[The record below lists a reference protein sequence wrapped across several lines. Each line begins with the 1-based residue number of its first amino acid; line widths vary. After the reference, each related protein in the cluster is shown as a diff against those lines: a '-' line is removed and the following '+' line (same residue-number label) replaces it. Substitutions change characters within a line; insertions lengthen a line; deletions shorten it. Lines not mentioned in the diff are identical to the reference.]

1 MATNSIADIV
11 EKMKEGSITW
21 GWGAVCVFNRERLN
35 RVLQQQWL
43 DKYDGSNYLPTFS
56 GTMDLNTPATEYGVM
71 KNILLGKPL
80 LSFEPARLDTSR
92 AKLTLSILGGNF
104 SVHDK
109 TVGLLYEFDITEA
122 HGYTLTVELDLSL
135 VVGVVD
141 RLGRVTLDL
150 SKGTRFSCNLVGPR
164 DSQAK
169 LGEYFDQRFKAL
181 PPEKQV
187 YVLGILN
194 LKGGSDLTPTNF
206 IVLTQRAPG
215 AAVAGAKNA
224 ADGAVVVMVKLRG
237 SAHGGDIPSPERFPY
252 LIPDDSD
259 QDYSATIVLAQEYV
273 DRSDDDKLELI
284 HSLLFPGQKNTFV
297 EHTRREPADLV
308 IFGSLAPSSTSLIIE
323 PGVHVMK
330 AGGEPVEFKAYLNGV
345 AMDVSWSVR
354 SLNSNT
360 SAGSINPTSGLYQPV
375 AAADLGREL
384 VRNIVTASYV
394 DPQTKLKHKVQALLL
409 VTTQSM
415 TISPGVVARIEGETN
430 TVTFVATALKGAT
443 LTWKQPTYG
452 RLSATGN
459 TAIYTPPSAAVLLAL
474 PEFTV
479 VDTIT
484 VEDDT
489 GETVEAA
496 VVLTRAAPTLE
507 IEPRYSVNV
516 GRSATVTL
524 TEKSGAPATIERTW
538 RVIGDGTVS
547 NDGVYTAPAT
557 PRRPYD
563 IVRCEISASGMLV
576 YAGYSIIK
584 LASHIE
590 EARWSGLTSF
600 KLVSLRSDQLFA
612 NGFQQ
617 VSLQAVIQ
625 TIGDARLT
633 QAEEDSLRMVY
644 VGSNQLVPEV
654 PALQEGIEDEGS
666 PEAERR
672 WAQTRDFNRF
682 KPYPGSAPRET
693 QPEPDDRASLPSR
706 VDVFM
711 VTRATK
717 ATQFYALFEDELGH
731 PWRSDVEPTPGNPD
745 GIIQFTPVPPPSPH
759 IDHYKLT
766 RQRIDGGGGSDPDSD
781 YDFDWYLKTTDYWA
795 LTYLREG
802 QVGVDFL
809 RAEVRGLRSI
819 VQWESPAPN
828 ETMFSYTGYGYND
841 PLKPSD
847 GNIMRYETLLV
858 QNLGLPVQTEMKPG
872 HSLAEGK
879 FRIGLFRCE
888 HSDGIRQDQREK
900 LYPLRNK
907 KINVY
912 LTDDEGNK
920 HSLAIGFPASDRNRL
935 YVDHFDDS
943 EQM

>member
-11 EKMKEGSITW
+11 EQMKEGSITW

-43 DKYDGSNYLPTFS
+43 DKYDGSNYLPVFS
-56 GTMDLNTPATEYGVM
+56 GTMDLNATRTEYGVM

-104 SVHDK
+104 SVHEK
-109 TVGLLYEFDITEA
+109 TRGLLYEFDITEA

-150 SKGTRFSCNLVGPR
+150 SKGTKFSCNLSGHKE
-164 DSQAK
+164 SQDK
-169 LGEYFDQRFKAL
+169 LGEYFDQRFKEL
-181 PPEKQV
+181 PPERQV
-187 YVLGILN
+187 YVLGILD

-224 ADGAVVVMVKLRG
+224 SDGAVVVMVKLRG

-297 EHTRREPADLV
+297 EHTRRQPADLV
-308 IFGSLAPSSTSLIIE
+308 IFGSLAPTRTSLVIE
-323 PGVHVMK
+323 PAVHVMK
-330 AGGEPVEFKAYLNGV
+330 AGSAAVEYKAYLNGTATNV
-345 AMDVSWSVR
+345 TWSVK

-375 AAADLGREL
+375 AAANLGRDL

-394 DPQTKLKHKVQALLL
+394 DPQTRLKHEVQALLL

-415 TISPGVVARIEGETN
+415 AISPGVVGRIEGEAK
-430 TVTFVATALKGAT
+430 TVTFVATALRGAT
-443 LTWKQPTYG
+443 LTWRQPTYG
-452 RLSATGN
+452 TLSATGN
-459 TAIYTPPSAAVLLAL
+459 TAIYTPPSTVELLAL

-507 IEPRYSVNV
+507 IEPRYAANV

-547 NDGVYTAPAT
+547 DDGIYTAPAT

-563 IVRCEISASGMLV
+563 IVRCEISASGMLL
-576 YAGYSIIK
+576 YAGFSIIK

-590 EARWSGLTSF
+590 EAGWTGLTSF
-600 KLVSLRSDQLFA
+600 KLVPLRSEQVFG

-617 VSLQAVIQ
+617 LPLQAIIE
-625 TIGDARLT
+625 TNGDKLT
-633 QAEEDSLRMVY
+633 HDEEASLRMVY
-644 VGSNQLVPEV
+644 VRSLQIVPEI
-654 PALQEGIEDEGS
+654 PALQEGIEEDDT
-666 PEAERR
+666 PETHRL
-672 WAQTRDFNRF
+672 WAQTTIANRF
-682 KPYPGSAPRET
+682 KPFPGSAPRDT
-693 QPEPDDRASLPSR
+693 QTEPDKRAPLPNR

-711 VTRATK
+711 VTRSTQP
-717 ATQFYALFEDELGH
+717 TQFYAQFDDALGN
-731 PWRSDVEPTPGNPD
+731 PWRSDMEPNPGNPD
-745 GIIQFTPVPPPSPH
+745 GIITLTPVPAPTPD
-759 IDHYKLT
+759 IDNYKLT
-766 RQRIDGGGGSDPDSD
+766 RKRVDGGGGSDPDSD
-781 YDFDWYLKTTDYWA
+781 YDFDWFLKTTDYWA
-795 LTYLREG
+795 LTYRRDG
-802 QVGVDFL
+802 QIGVDFL
-809 RAEVRGLRSI
+809 TAEVRGLRSI

-841 PLKPSD
+841 PLKPND
-847 GNIMRYETLLV
+847 GNIMRYEPLLV
-858 QNLGLPVQTEMKPG
+858 ENLGIPVKTEMEPG
-872 HSLAEGK
+872 NSLDEGK
-879 FRIGLFRCE
+879 FRIGVFRCE
-888 HSDGIRQDQREK
+888 HSDGIRQDQRVKLHPLRFEK
-900 LYPLRNK
+900 LK
-907 KINVY
+907 VY
-912 LTDDEGNK
+912 LTDDEGNHHK
-920 HSLAIGFPASDRNRL
+920 LAIGFPASDRNRL
-935 YVDHFDDS
+935 YVDHLD
-943 EQM
+943 E